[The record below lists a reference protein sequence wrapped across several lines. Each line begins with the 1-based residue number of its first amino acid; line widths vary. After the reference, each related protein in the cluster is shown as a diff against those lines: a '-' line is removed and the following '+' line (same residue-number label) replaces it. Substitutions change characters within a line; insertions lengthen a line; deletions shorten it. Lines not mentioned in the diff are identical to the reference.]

1 MRLESILQRA
11 KEAAKCEAS
20 SSSSSAHDEVPWP
33 ELKRRAIIKGLDFLL
48 SMGETLFRNE
58 TLSSKHGADVLL
70 PFYVPTSKAA
80 ASPEE
85 RHALKVALRLA
96 AEWRSRAAKV
106 VKLPPSIPPSE
117 LLDMMQGLYS
127 LECLGLS
134 EPVLREQL
142 FEKSANYGAVDFLKY
157 DPKLGEPAANLREAC
172 MCGAKPAAGAAECP
186 KCKRPTVP
194 MSKFD
199 VWLEALVWSF
209 HGCRMRIGLGAC
221 FFDVLRQV
229 CHAFGRLYPQ
239 REALCEKD
247 KHYLTYALTHVIY
260 ALNNFDERSL
270 PPSLFP
276 AEVPSYLRE
285 QMKHAIR
292 ADDPD
297 LAGELL
303 DCLVLGE
310 GALTLRGGRVLPR
323 EATERAGHGG
333 RKARRT
339 LLALPRLARRGRRP
353 DGPHIRRARAGLPA
367 CGRRVATLVR

>member
-85 RHALKVALRLA
+85 RHTEGRLA
-96 AEWRSRAAKV
+96 TRSQWRSRAAKV

-142 FEKSANYGAVDFLKY
+142 FEKSAFTVPSIFSSTT
-157 DPKLGEPAANLREAC
+157 PSSEPAAICARRAC
-172 MCGAKPAAGAAECP
+172 AAQS
-186 KCKRPTVP
+186 RPR
-194 MSKFD
+194 
-199 VWLEALVWSF
+199 A
-209 HGCRMRIGLGAC
+209 
-221 FFDVLRQV
+221 
-229 CHAFGRLYPQ
+229 
-239 REALCEKD
+239 
-247 KHYLTYALTHVIY
+247 
-260 ALNNFDERSL
+260 
-270 PPSLFP
+270 PPS
-276 AEVPSYLRE
+276 AQS
-285 QMKHAIR
+285 AS
-292 ADDPD
+292 
-297 LAGELL
+297 
-303 DCLVLGE
+303 
-310 GALTLRGGRVLPR
+310 
-323 EATERAGHGG
+323 
-333 RKARRT
+333 
-339 LLALPRLARRGRRP
+339 GRRCP
-353 DGPHIRRARAGLPA
+353 
-367 CGRRVATLVR
+367 